1 MQAQGSDSMA
11 APLAEQLAQLRD
23 IHAPDSV
30 RWWPLAPGWWFLAGV
45 LLLTL
50 LVLLWWWQRRRRN
63 AWQRLALHR
72 LEHISRELDSKPHA
86 LVREVELLLRRA
98 AILHYPETECAGLS
112 GKRWL
117 EFLDLTLGKAGSS
130 RPFTTGAGQCL
141 ADVPYRPETD
151 PDVDTR
157 ALVELVRRWLHNLP
171 ALKAQTT
178 KYQKQRRGLC

>member
-1 MQAQGSDSMA
+1 MQAQGSGSMA

-30 RWWPLAPGWWFLAGV
+30 RWWPLAPGWWLLAGV
-45 LLLTL
+45 LVLALV
-50 LVLLWWWQRRRRN
+50 VLLWWQRRRRYV
-63 AWQRLALHR
+63 WQRTALHR
-72 LEHISRELDSKPHA
+72 LEQISRELDSEPHT

-112 GKRWL
+112 GTHWL
-117 EFLDLTLGKAGSS
+117 EFLDRTLGKAGFS
-130 RPFTTGAGQCL
+130 RPFSTGAGRCL
-141 ADVPYRPETD
+141 ADVPYRPESD

-157 ALVELVRRWLHNLP
+157 ALVQLVRRWLQNLP
-171 ALKAQTT
+171 ALKARTL